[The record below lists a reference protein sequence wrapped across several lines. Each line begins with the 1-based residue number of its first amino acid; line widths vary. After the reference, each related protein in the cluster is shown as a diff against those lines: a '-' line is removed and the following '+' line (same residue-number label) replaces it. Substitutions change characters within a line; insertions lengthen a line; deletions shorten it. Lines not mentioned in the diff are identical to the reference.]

1 MKYYTYQD
9 EDIQR
14 AKSLVK
20 RGSSQRKAAEETG
33 VLFNTIRV
41 HLRYEQE
48 NKTDIVIGRNKEL
61 TDSEESDLA
70 NYATYISERGF
81 PITKNVLKKS
91 FWWTL
96 LNLVVDRQ
104 VLI

>member
-1 MKYYTYQD
+1 M
-9 EDIQR
+9 
-14 AKSLVK
+14 
-20 RGSSQRKAAEETG
+20 G
-33 VLFNTIRV
+33 VLFNTIRG

-48 NKTDIVIGRNKEL
+48 NKTDIVIGRNREL

-70 NYATYISERGF
+70 NYATYMSERGF
-81 PITKNVLKKS
+81 TITKNVLKKS
-91 FWWTL
+91 LWWTL